1 MADPL
6 LPRFPRAPY
15 LGAGRLRTLWKGVC
29 ISPRFPGMQ
38 REGCVAQPVHW
49 VLSLPQSCCRTLQQ
63 RADSAAAWVAVVWL
77 RANSCVSPRRQ
88 GRLTGQSPDGRA
100 PALPA
105 PTLPTLC
112 REMELAGIGQPGSRE
127 EGWGCAVTASAENQ
141 SWEQPPSRAPG

>member
-1 MADPL
+1 MLRVADPL

-29 ISPRFPGMQ
+29 ISPRFPGTQ
-38 REGCVAQPVHW
+38 GRLCRSACALGASPSST
-49 VLSLPQSCCRTLQQ
+49 VLQ
-63 RADSAAAWVAVVWL
+63 DSAAAWVAVVWP

-88 GRLTGQSPDGRA
+88 GRLTGQSLDGQA

-105 PTLPTLC
+105 PTLPSLC

-127 EGWGCAVTASAENQ
+127 EGWGCAVTASVENQ
-141 SWEQPPSRAPG
+141 SWEQPSSCAPG